1 MLLVFLDEG
10 DGDFAA
16 AAMATVGAAHDFVVK
31 GQPGLEGMGG
41 RADADD
47 RLGGGCRLHG
57 LEGLVL
63 QLPALAEDDEDVA
76 VFQVGEIL
84 LLLDTRGDRAG
95 VASFSRSFAHLDRE
109 TADLYSPEPLSMWI
123 LRGFAKVSAPV
134 AKTSSKKNLN
144 CRLIISWEYPLNM
157 VSQVML
163 NPFKLT

>member
-16 AAMATVGAAHDFVVK
+16 AASVGAAHDFVVK

-76 VFQVGEIL
+76 VF
-84 LLLDTRGDRAG
+84 RNPP
-95 VASFSRSFAHLDRE
+95 
-109 TADLYSPEPLSMWI
+109 SP
-123 LRGFAKVSAPV
+123 
-134 AKTSSKKNLN
+134 
-144 CRLIISWEYPLNM
+144 
-157 VSQVML
+157 
-163 NPFKLT
+163 